1 MSSGDA
7 GAGTSSARVVLVTL
21 STGKQGSAVVRA
33 LAALNEAHAAS
44 SDTAELKYLILA
56 CTRDASSDNAKAV
69 ELGGLKGVHMLQT
82 PYRPSEIFERADE
95 YLVQHGRTDK
105 KISAVFSVQQG
116 LDNKEGGLQM
126 EVEQGK
132 KMADEAA
139 RRETAVDLFV
149 YSSVDFGGIN
159 PTPCDHFE
167 SKRSIEEYIQS
178 THPQLPLTILRP
190 VFFADNIADYGY
202 SGKLFV
208 AALNGCVKD
217 KLQMITCKDIGIF
230 ASKAIEDPS
239 AWKGRTLSLAGDY
252 LSPKEMA
259 NQFKEVKGSNLPATS
274 SLLGFGLVKSVP
286 PLRVMFNFF
295 NDPGFKADIEKCRSI
310 HPTLQSWKDYVAD
323 KW

>member
-1 MSSGDA
+1 
-7 GAGTSSARVVLVTL
+7 
-21 STGKQGSAVVRA
+21 
-33 LAALNEAHAAS
+33 
-44 SDTAELKYLILA
+44 
-56 CTRDASSDNAKAV
+56 
-69 ELGGLKGVHMLQT
+69 MLET
-82 PYRPSEIFERADE
+82 PYRPAEIFKRADE
-95 YLVQHGRTDK
+95 LLEKEASEQR

-126 EVEQGK
+126 EMEQGK
-132 KMADEAA
+132 GMADEASKRA
-139 RRETAVDLFV
+139 QSVDLFV

-167 SKRSIEEYIQS
+167 SKRTIEDYIKS
-178 THPQLPLTILRP
+178 AHPDLPLTILRP

-217 KLQMITCKDIGIF
+217 KLQMIACKDIGIF

-239 AWKGRTLSLAGDY
+239 GWKGRTLSLAGDY

-259 NQFKEVKGSNLPATS
+259 NQFKEVKGSALPATS

-295 NDPGFKADIEKCRSI
+295 NDPGFKADIEECRSI
-310 HPTLQSWKDYVAD
+310 HPGLQSWKDYVQD